1 MKFYQLVKHSHQI
14 ISREVDQYGQIAT
27 NGQFIV
33 HAEYDSRAEA
43 LAHMDDFTVM
53 NPHNGNRRPKNAM
66 HPYWSSDVERIIE
79 VVQEGSSGSIRAFMN
94 KSYPLDEWDEK
105 GIE

>member
-1 MKFYQLVKHSHQI
+1 MKFYQLTRHSHKI
-14 ISREVDQYGQIAT
+14 ISREVDQYGQIMA
-27 NGQFIV
+27 NGQSIV

-53 NPHNGNRRPKNAM
+53 NPHNGNRRPKNAT
-66 HPYWSSDVERIIE
+66 HSYWDSSVERIIE
-79 VVQEGSSGSIRAFMN
+79 VVQEGSSGSIRAFMS